1 MTARPST
8 HPRLSTCLP
17 IPAPTSCPHP
27 QPVPAGKAKWDA
39 WDKQKGKSSEAA
51 MQEYIELVASLKA
64 KYA

>member
-1 MTARPST
+1 M
-8 HPRLSTCLP
+8 H
-17 IPAPTSCPHP
+17 APDTLAMSHLLLRHAPPCAPP
-27 QPVPAGKAKWDA
+27 TPPAGKAMWDA